1 MTNFIKMVNSKKAKI
16 IFILFL
22 LFFLYICISAY
33 SYVYSVSNNL
43 CESVFRLHVIA
54 NSDSEND
61 QILKYNV
68 RDNIIKYINKLCN
81 NCNSKEDV
89 INIVQNNIDEIKE
102 IAQKT
107 ISDEGYDYNVNIK
120 IGNFMFPTKNY
131 GDISLPAGFYDAL
144 RIEIGSANGK
154 NWWCVLYPSLC
165 FVNVTSGIV
174 PDDSKENLKNSLSDE
189 EYNLVSNSENNQFKF
204 KFKLIEFFNK
214 TPLITARN

>member
-1 MTNFIKMVNSKKAKI
+1 MTNFIKMMNSKKAKI
-16 IFILFL
+16 IFIIFL

-43 CESVFRLHVIA
+43 CGSVFRLHVIA

-131 GDISLPAGFYDAL
+131 GDISLPVGFYDAL

>member
-16 IFILFL
+16 IFIIFL

-43 CESVFRLHVIA
+43 CGSVFRLHVIA

-131 GDISLPAGFYDAL
+131 GDISLPVGFYDAL